1 MNIEN
6 YLAEHDA
13 QLLGGG
19 KSGAQVYGI
28 DGKYVLKYVQ
38 RKQLGDEKLFTAY
51 RKEALW
57 YEDAAQSGLRCLPE
71 IFDIQS
77 TGEEIVILMKRY
89 QALSRREIEGGLL
102 KKIMEALAAVH
113 TAELPQFLK
122 QERYAAKPLSDIQIQ
137 EATEGWRSVLQEHP
151 SAFDAGALERI
162 AEKINEIIRWHDAE
176 EAVLNHGDFHWDN
189 LLQDEKGNIII
200 CDWQGVSAGQ
210 ASGDLS
216 FFFSRLQ
223 GDGIALNRP
232 ETIGFYEQAVK
243 RLSGKPASREEI
255 EGHIRAA
262 NVITSFAFWHRYLHG
277 SAEERV
283 REIYG
288 KMAEDSEGLKACF
301 RYYENIER
309 GCVKR

>member
-1 MNIEN
+1 MRINNIEN
-6 YLAEHDA
+6 DLAEHHT
-13 QLLGGG
+13 QPLGGG

-57 YEDAAQSGLRCLPE
+57 YESAAESGLYCLPE
-71 IFDIQS
+71 IFDIRN
-77 TGEEIVILMKRY
+77 TDEEIVILMKCY
-89 QALSRREIEGGLL
+89 QILSRREIESGLL

-122 QERYAAKPLSDIQIQ
+122 QERHAAQPLSDMQIQ
-137 EATEGWRSVLQEHP
+137 KAVEGWRSVLQEHP
-151 SAFDAGALERI
+151 DAFDEGVLKQI

-189 LLQDEKGNIII
+189 LLQDERGNIII

-223 GDGIALNRP
+223 GDGIQLNRQ
-232 ETIGFYEQAVK
+232 ETIGFYKQAVK
-243 RLSGKPASREEI
+243 RISGRSVSGKEI

-262 NVITSFAFWHRYLHG
+262 NVITSFIFWHQYLHG
-277 SAEERV
+277 STEERV

-288 KMAEDSEGLKACF
+288 KMVGDNAGLLK
-301 RYYENIER
+301 
-309 GCVKR
+309 

>member
-1 MNIEN
+1 MRINNIEN
-6 YLAEHDA
+6 DLAEHHT
-13 QLLGGG
+13 QPLGGG

-38 RKQLGDEKLFTAY
+38 RKQLGDEKLFAAY

-57 YEDAAQSGLRCLPE
+57 YESAAESGLCCLPE
-71 IFDIQS
+71 IFDIQN
-77 TGEEIVILMKRY
+77 TDEEIVILMKRY
-89 QALSRREIEGGLL
+89 QAFSRREIESGLL

-122 QERYAAKPLSDIQIQ
+122 QEQHAAQPLSDMQIQ
-137 EATEGWRSVLQEHP
+137 KAVEGWRSVLQEHP
-151 SAFDAGALERI
+151 DAFDEGVLKQI

-189 LLQDEKGNIII
+189 LLQDERGNIII

-223 GDGIALNRP
+223 GDGIQLNRQ
-232 ETIGFYEQAVK
+232 ETIGFYKQALK
-243 RLSGKPASREEI
+243 RISGKTVSGKEI

-262 NVITSFAFWHRYLHG
+262 NVITSFIFWHQYLHG
-277 SAEERV
+277 STEERV

-288 KMAEDSEGLKACF
+288 KMVEDSHF
-301 RYYENIER
+301 VN
-309 GCVKR
+309 VFSTTQ